1 MCGARGP
8 ARVLRTSL
16 AARSF
21 LDEMAPL
28 RSASAKGGGA
38 LVAARRA
45 RGEARPPLSGDPKHR
60 GNICFAVLIPLGN
73 GFFPSWFA
81 VTKKASFASNF
92 TIRNKTRIGT
102 QSD

>member
-73 GFFPSWFA
+73 GFFPLLVCGDQKSQFCIQLY
-81 VTKKASFASNF
+81 N
-92 TIRNKTRIGT
+92 
-102 QSD
+102 